1 VFFPPRRDD
10 FVINFLFDSP
20 QRRDLRFAPTGS
32 AGLGIRKL
40 KSKIVIAEDQ
50 TIVRKGLRSLL
61 ESEENIEVVAEAG
74 DGLET
79 IRCVEQHAP
88 DLVLLDLAMPK
99 MSGLSALKDIK
110 ERFRDTRILVLTFH
124 TSEEYI
130 LEAFGNGAD
139 GYCLKNDT
147 HRELVTAINSLL
159 DGKTYIS
166 PSVSDKVLEGYLE
179 GRQRLKKET
188 SWESLTKREKEV
200 LKLVGESYSSVE
212 IGEMLNIS
220 PKTVDKHR
228 SNIMNKLNLHSASAL
243 TAYAVGKGLVGT

>member
-1 VFFPPRRDD
+1 M
-10 FVINFLFDSP
+10 
-20 QRRDLRFAPTGS
+20 
-32 AGLGIRKL
+32 

-74 DGLET
+74 DGLEA
-79 IRCVEQHAP
+79 IRCVEQYAP
-88 DLVLLDLAMPK
+88 DLLLLDLAMPR

-110 ERFRDTRILVLTFH
+110 ERFKDTRILVLTFH
-124 TSEEYI
+124 MSEEYI

-139 GYCLKNDT
+139 GYCLKNDS

-159 DGKTYIS
+159 AGKSYIS

-188 SWESLTKREKEV
+188 SWESLTKREREV

-243 TAYAVGKGLVGT
+243 TAYAVGKGLVGS

>member
-1 VFFPPRRDD
+1 M
-10 FVINFLFDSP
+10 
-20 QRRDLRFAPTGS
+20 
-32 AGLGIRKL
+32 